1 MLEIKNISKNLD
13 DFNIKDISFSVN
25 KGDYFIILGVSG
37 AGKSI
42 ILEIIAGLMEP
53 SSGTIFLNNKNI
65 TNEKIQKRK
74 IGLVFQ
80 DYAVFPHLSV
90 KENILYP
97 LKKSGLEKKE
107 IQNRLSQLADEM
119 SISHLLNR
127 KPDTLSGGELQ
138 RVALARTLALNPEC
152 LLLDEPLS
160 SLDIQLKNDLRGLLR
175 RINKKGQTIIHV
187 THDYEEAIFL
197 ANKVAVINDGKIVQ
211 IGTPEQVFKNPK
223 TKFVANFSGIKNFFK
238 ADIHTVENDN
248 IKKAVINDKVTVNL
262 FTEANSG
269 NGFVIIKNK
278 NIIISNQKPNISAMN
293 NYQGII
299 ADVLPAKFGVEIIV
313 DIGILISVLISAD
326 TLEKYNFSEDK
337 NVWISFKA
345 SSVKFLHG

>member
-1 MLEIKNISKNLD
+1 MLKVKNISKKLD

-37 AGKSI
+37 AGKSV
-42 ILEIIAGLMEP
+42 ILEMIAGLMQP
-53 SSGTIFLNNKNI
+53 NSGTIYLNNKNI

-74 IGLVFQ
+74 LGLVFQ

-90 KENILYP
+90 KENISYP
-97 LKKSGLEKKE
+97 LKNRGLEKKE
-107 IQNRLSQLADEM
+107 IQNRLNQLAEEM

-127 KPDTLSGGELQ
+127 KPTTLSGGELQ

-175 RINKKGQTIIHV
+175 KINKKGQTIIHV

-197 ANKVAVINDGKIVQ
+197 ANKVAVINNGKIVQ
-211 IGTPEQVFKNPK
+211 TGSPEEVFKNPR

-238 ADIHTVENDN
+238 ADIHTIENDN
-248 IKKAVINDKVTVNL
+248 IKKAIVNDKVSVNL
-262 FTEANSG
+262 FTEAKSG
-269 NGFVIIKNK
+269 TGFVIIKNK
-278 NIIISNQKPNISAMN
+278 NIIISNKKPNISAMN
-293 NYQGII
+293 NYQGFI

-313 DIGILISVLISAD
+313 DIGVLISVLISTE
-326 TLEKYNFSEDK
+326 TLEKYDFFENK
-337 NVWISFKA
+337 KVWISFKA

>member
-1 MLEIKNISKNLD
+1 MLEVKNISKKFDN
-13 DFNIKDISFSVN
+13 FNIKNISFSVN

-37 AGKSI
+37 AGKSL
-42 ILEIIAGLMEP
+42 ILEMIAGLME
-53 SSGTIFLNNKNI
+53 SDSGEIILNNKDI

-74 IGLVFQ
+74 VGLVFQ
-80 DYAVFPHLSV
+80 DYAVFPHLTV

-97 LKKSGLEKKE
+97 LKNRGLEKKE
-107 IQNRLSQLADEM
+107 IQNKISQLADEM
-119 SISHLLNR
+119 SISHLLDR
-127 KPDTLSGGELQ
+127 KPTTLSGGELQ
-138 RVALARTLALNPEC
+138 RVALSRTLALNPEC

-175 RINKKGQTIIHV
+175 KINKKGQTIIHV

-197 ANKVAVINDGKIVQ
+197 SNKVAVINNGKIVQ
-211 IGTPEQVFKNPK
+211 TGTPEQVFKNPK

-238 ADIHTVENDN
+238 ADIHIVENDN

-262 FTEANSG
+262 FTEANYG
-269 NGFVIIKNK
+269 TGFVIIKNK
-278 NIIISNQKPNISAMN
+278 NIIISNSKPNISAMN
-293 NYQGII
+293 NYKGVIV
-299 ADVLPAKFGVEIIV
+299 DVLPAKFGVEIIV

-326 TLEKYNFSEDK
+326 TLKKYDFFEDK
-337 NVWISFKA
+337 TVWVSFKA

>member
-1 MLEIKNISKNLD
+1 MLEVKNISKKLD
-13 DFNIKDISFSVN
+13 DFNIKNISFSVN

-42 ILEIIAGLMEP
+42 ILEMIAGLMEP
-53 SSGTIFLNNKNI
+53 SSGRIFLNNKDI

-97 LKKSGLEKKE
+97 LKNRGLEKKE
-107 IQNRLSQLADEM
+107 IQNRVSQLADEM

-160 SLDIQLKNDLRGLLR
+160 SLDIQLKKDLRRLLHK
-175 RINKKGQTIIHV
+175 INKKGQTIIHV

-197 ANKVAVINDGKIVQ
+197 ANKVAVINNGKIVQ
-211 IGTPEQVFKNPK
+211 TGTPEEVFKNPK
-223 TKFVANFSGIKNFFK
+223 TKFVADFSGIKNFFK
-238 ADIHTVENDN
+238 ANIQTVENDN

-262 FTEANSG
+262 FTEAKSG
-269 NGFVIIKNK
+269 SGFVIIKNK
-278 NIIISNQKPNISAMN
+278 NIIISNSKPNISAMN
-293 NYQGII
+293 NYNGVIV
-299 ADVLPAKFGVEIIV
+299 DVLPAKFGVEIIV
-313 DIGILISVLISAD
+313 DIGILISVLISSD
-326 TLEKYNFSEDK
+326 TLDKYNFFENK